1 MSCEQPA
8 MSSNLKSREALQ
20 KPDANESII
29 KVTNLGKRYCM
40 YEKPLDRLKQAL
52 WGERRIYYREFWAL
66 RNINFEISRGET
78 IGVIGRNG
86 SGKSTLL
93 QLICKTL
100 EPSEGSLFA
109 NGRVA
114 ALLELGSGFNPEFSG
129 LENVYMNA
137 TLLGLKQVEIENQ
150 LDNILSFADIGDFI
164 NQPIKSYSSGMQLR
178 LAFAVLA
185 HVNADILICDEA
197 LAVGDAVFTQRCMR
211 FIKKFQD
218 SGTLLFV
225 SHDPNSVAALTERC
239 IWINKGTLMYDGKTR
254 IGLQKYSDYCQEES
268 GFRINPKERNQL
280 QSSSPA
286 SVMAS
291 IDKNL
296 PHKVNIHPTYDNRAT
311 LETVFSTKFTQ
322 DWNAYIA
329 QSAEAIVPAQDE
341 YKNIGHYDGVAM
353 ITGWK
358 LIDETLGE
366 TSIPSGG
373 EAVDIIIRCKALSDL
388 LSPLVG
394 FQVVDKRGQIIFGD
408 NSYDDSEEVPRSIL
422 ANVEFYAAFRVIWP
436 FLAPGEYTINLAVST
451 GTFAVHLNHHWI
463 NEAIIIKAI
472 ESTRK
477 VNGLF
482 APPIDKKQLREL
494 N

>member
-1 MSCEQPA
+1 MSCEQSE
-8 MSSNLKSREALQ
+8 MSSDLKSREALHH
-20 KPDANESII
+20 KNASDVII
-29 KVTNLGKRYCM
+29 KATNLGKRYCM
-40 YEKPLDRLKQAL
+40 YDKPLDRLKQAF
-52 WGERRIYYREFWAL
+52 WGERRKYYREFWAL

-100 EPSEGSLFA
+100 EPSEGTVSA
-109 NGRVA
+109 KGRVA

-137 TLLGLKQVEIENQ
+137 TLLGLKQVEIEKN
-150 LDNILSFADIGDFI
+150 LENILSFADIGDFI
-164 NQPIKSYSSGMQLR
+164 NQPVKSYSSGMQLR

-211 FIKKFQD
+211 FIKKFQEH
-218 SGTLLFV
+218 GTLLFV

-239 IWINKGTLMYDGKTR
+239 IWINKGSLVYDGKTR
-254 IGLQKYSDYCQEES
+254 TGLQNYTDFCQEES
-268 GFRINPKERNQL
+268 GFRTKSNKKNQIPSTSSASLTKSINQSLPRKENRNL
-280 QSSSPA
+280 
-286 SVMAS
+286 
-291 IDKNL
+291 KGN
-296 PHKVNIHPTYDNRAT
+296 TYST
-311 LETVFSTKFTQ
+311 LDSDIVTKLDQGWDT
-322 DWNAYIA
+322 YIA
-329 QSAEAIVPAQDE
+329 QSAEDIVPSLDE
-341 YKNIGHYDGVAM
+341 SKSNGHCDGVAI

-358 LIDETLGE
+358 IINEAIGE
-366 TSIPSGG
+366 TTIPSGG
-373 EAVDIIIRCKALSDL
+373 EKVDIVIRCKAVSEL

-394 FQVVDKRGQIIFGD
+394 FQVVDRRGQIIFGD
-408 NSYDDSEEVPRSIL
+408 NTYDDSEGEPVTIL
-422 ANVEFYAAFRVIWP
+422 ANAEFYAAFTIIWP

-451 GTFAVHLNHHWI
+451 GNFSIHLNHHWI
-463 NEAIIIKAI
+463 NEAIIITAI

-482 APPIDKKQLREL
+482 APPIVNKQLREF

>member
-1 MSCEQPA
+1 M
-8 MSSNLKSREALQ
+8 
-20 KPDANESII
+20 
-29 KVTNLGKRYCM
+29 
-40 YEKPLDRLKQAL
+40 
-52 WGERRIYYREFWAL
+52 
-66 RNINFEISRGET
+66 
-78 IGVIGRNG
+78 
-86 SGKSTLL
+86 
-93 QLICKTL
+93 
-100 EPSEGSLFA
+100 
-109 NGRVA
+109 
-114 ALLELGSGFNPEFSG
+114 
-129 LENVYMNA
+129 
-137 TLLGLKQVEIENQ
+137 
-150 LDNILSFADIGDFI
+150 
-164 NQPIKSYSSGMQLR
+164 
-178 LAFAVLA
+178 
-185 HVNADILICDEA
+185 
-197 LAVGDAVFTQRCMR
+197 
-211 FIKKFQD
+211 
-218 SGTLLFV
+218 
-225 SHDPNSVAALTERC
+225 
-239 IWINKGTLMYDGKTR
+239 
-254 IGLQKYSDYCQEES
+254 
-268 GFRINPKERNQL
+268 
-280 QSSSPA
+280 
-286 SVMAS
+286 
-291 IDKNL
+291 
-296 PHKVNIHPTYDNRAT
+296 
-311 LETVFSTKFTQ
+311 ETVFSTKFTQ
-322 DWNAYIA
+322 DWDACIA

-341 YKNIGHYDGVAM
+341 YKNISHYDGVAM

-408 NSYDDSEEVPRSIL
+408 NSYDDSEEVPRTIL